1 MELLLRLK
9 PKYFV
14 FRRQACVCAVRNAKN
29 KALEVVQMFNQS
41 LGPPVLIREEHFDEY
56 VGANMET
63 IHGDRTEA
71 QLTFEQKVAL
81 ATVTVNVKIFI
92 VFEIREKAKAHK
104 RK

>member
-1 MELLLRLK
+1 
-9 PKYFV
+9 
-14 FRRQACVCAVRNAKN
+14 
-29 KALEVVQMFNQS
+29 MFNQS
-41 LGPPVLIREEHFDEY
+41 LGPPVLIREEHYDEY
-56 VGANMET
+56 VGTNMET
-63 IHGDRTEA
+63 IHGDRTEE